1 VEEKTI
7 SARGPGR
14 VRVLQVTSLERGGPL
29 EAALTLSA
37 ALVAGGVEVEAV
49 CATEP
54 IAARFAAA
62 GATPH
67 LLPLRSPTDVAA
79 GRRLRALGADVDVV
93 HAQDRRSGLWTRI
106 WPRRRHQVLVYTV
119 HGLPDPYLPPPA
131 GDPAAVSLRDRLA
144 YRGLDALLA
153 RRSDVVISPSRFLAG
168 ELVRTLGYPARRI
181 EVVPNGIEVGAP
193 PPPGNLI
200 ATISVLEPVKDI
212 DTFLRA
218 GARVYERRP
227 DSRFA
232 IFGDGSERSRLERAA
247 AAGPL
252 GSSIE
257 FRGHRPA
264 AEAIGSTAILA
275 LPSLLENAPMALLEA
290 MAAARPAVATAVG
303 GIPEIAGEVVPLI
316 APGDDEALA
325 ARLLEL
331 LDDPARAAA
340 AGARGRERVLAHF
353 TAADCAE
360 RTRELYAAALEGRR

>member
-1 VEEKTI
+1 M
-7 SARGPGR
+7 
-14 VRVLQVTSLERGGPL
+14 RVLQVTSLERGGPL
-29 EAALTLSA
+29 EAALGLSA
-37 ALVAGGVEVEAV
+37 ALVATGVEVEAV

-54 IAARFAAA
+54 IAGRFAAL

-67 LLPLRSPTDVAA
+67 ILPLRSPTDLAS
-79 GRRLRALGADVDVV
+79 GRRLRALGAGVDVV

-106 WPRRRHQVLVYTV
+106 WPRRRHQALFYTV

-131 GDPAAVSLRDRLA
+131 GDPEAVGPRDRLA

-153 RRSDVVISPSRFLAG
+153 RRSDVVISPSHFLAG
-168 ELVRTLGYPARRI
+168 ELVRTLNYPALRI
-181 EVVPNGIEVGAP
+181 EVVPNGIEVGES
-193 PPPGNLI
+193 PPPGDLI

-218 GARVYERRP
+218 AARVHERRP
-227 DSRFA
+227 ESRFA
-232 IFGDGSERSRLERAA
+232 VFGEGSERGRLERAP

-252 GSSIE
+252 GGSLE

-264 AEAIGSTAILA
+264 AEAIAATAILA

-331 LDDPARAAA
+331 LDDPARAADI
-340 AGARGRERVLAHF
+340 GARGRERILTHF
-353 TAADCAE
+353 TAAGCAR
-360 RTRELYAAALEGRR
+360 RTRELYAAALERGR

>member
-1 VEEKTI
+1 
-7 SARGPGR
+7 

-29 EAALTLSA
+29 EAALALSA
-37 ALVAGGVEVEAV
+37 ALVATGVEVEVV
-49 CATEP
+49 CATGP
-54 IAARFAAA
+54 IAGRFAEV

-67 LLPLRSPTDVAA
+67 VLPLRSPTDVAS
-79 GRRLRALGADVDVV
+79 GFRLRALGARADIV

-106 WPRRRHQVLVYTV
+106 WPRRRHQALVYTV

-131 GDPAAVSLRDRLA
+131 GDPGAVGLRDRLA

-153 RRSDVVISPSRFLAG
+153 RRSDIVISPSHFLAG
-168 ELVRTLGYPARRI
+168 ELVRTLHYPARRI
-181 EVVPNGIEVGAP
+181 EIVPNGIEVGEP

-218 GARVYERRP
+218 AARVHERRP
-227 DSRFA
+227 GTRFA
-232 IFGDGSERSRLERAA
+232 VFGEGSERSRLERAA
-247 AAGPL
+247 TAGPAG
-252 GSSIE
+252 GSVE

-264 AEAIGSTAILA
+264 AEAIAATEILA

-303 GIPEIAGEVVPLI
+303 GIPEIAADVVPLI

-340 AGARGRERVLAHF
+340 AGSRGRERVLAHF
-353 TAADCAE
+353 TAAGCAG
-360 RTRELYAAALEGRR
+360 RTRELYAAALERRR